1 MKKLI
6 VIGILST
13 FPFIGNAAVTLPQF
27 FTDSMVVQHDAMLTI
42 PGTAKKNATV
52 KVTPSW
58 GETVKVKADK
68 NGHFKAQIATPACGG
83 PYSITF
89 DDGKKTTLN
98 DVWSGE
104 VWFCSGQS
112 NMEMPVEGWG
122 RVMDYKREVETA
134 NNPMVRL
141 LQVQKQTAYGPQD
154 DTKVNM
160 GGWRPVSPETVRNF
174 SSIGYFF
181 GRGLNENTGVPVGII
196 DCTWGGTP
204 IESWMAYGSLERAG
218 EFANDLKTIR
228 DNNFDSNQIVA
239 NYQAAY
245 DKWLAEVL
253 PEEIGFDCSVMQEGW
268 QTMMQPGLWEE
279 SGLEAFDGIV
289 NYQREFTVSAA
300 DAGKAATMSLGMI
313 DDDDMTYVNGVKVGE
328 TKGYSVSRT
337 YEIPA
342 GVLKEGKNVVTVRIV
357 DTGGGG
363 GFWSKPND
371 MYLQTA
377 TSKIPLDGAWQYSVA
392 YDFAN
397 NPMPQSPVSPLF
409 PTVLYNAMMH
419 PITVMPVKGVLWYQ
433 GCNNVGRAAQYSKLF
448 KTMIE
453 DWRKDWNNP
462 DMPFYFVQL
471 AAYQEPKAFQPNSQ
485 WAALRQAQKDAL
497 ALPNTGMAV
506 AIDLGHPTDIHP
518 KNKQEVAR
526 RLLNIALNE
535 QYGKRIASYAPE
547 VKKTDINGR
556 YVTLT
561 FDGPVALY
569 GGGQSFIVKSADG
582 QWAEAYGRLVSDTQ
596 VEVSSDQIENP
607 IEVRYDWADYPDGDL
622 RGQNGLPVAPFI
634 AK

>member
-1 MKKLI
+1 MKKLLI
-6 VIGILST
+6 IGIISA
-13 FPFIGNAAVTLPQF
+13 FPFVGNATVTLPQF
-27 FTDSMVVQHDAMLTI
+27 FTDSMVIQHDAIHTI

-68 NGHFKAQIATPACGG
+68 KGNFKAQIATPACGG
-83 PYSITF
+83 PYTITF
-89 DDGKKTTLN
+89 DDGKKTALN
-98 DVWSGE
+98 DVWSGD

-134 NNPMVRL
+134 GNPMVRL

-160 GGWRPVSPETVRNF
+160 GGWRAVSPETVANF

-239 NYQAAY
+239 NYQGAY

-253 PEEIGFDCSVMQEGW
+253 PEEIGFDCSVMQQGW
-268 QTMMQPGLWEE
+268 PMMPQPGLWEE

-289 NYQREFTVSAA
+289 NFQREFNIPAA
-300 DAGKAATMSLGMI
+300 DAGKPATMSLGMI
-313 DDDDMTYVNGVKVGE
+313 DDDDITYVNGVKVGE
-328 TKGYSVSRT
+328 TKGYSVSRE

-363 GFWSKPND
+363 GFWSKPGD
-371 MYLQTA
+371 MYLHTA
-377 TSKIPLDGAWQYSVA
+377 TAKIPLDGAWQYSVA

-433 GCNNVGRAAQYSKLF
+433 GCNNVGRSAQYSKLF

-535 QYGKRIASYAPE
+535 QYGKRIPCYAPE
-547 VKKTDINGR
+547 VKKVDIDGR

-561 FDGPVALY
+561 FDGPVVLY

-582 QWAEAYGRLVSDTQ
+582 QWAEAYGRLVGETK

-607 IEVRYDWADYPDGDL
+607 VEVRYDWADYPDGDL